1 MFHIQSGDTL
11 KNCFI
16 RVFMH
21 CACGNF
27 TKLYLTLVQLHRR
40 IWDPYL
46 VTDFEMIE
54 SIQKFASRVRLK
66 QWSRDT
72 RYQDMLEI
80 LNMPS
85 LAAHRRQRKLCTLY
99 KVNNNL
105 SEYPSPPPYP
115 QRSLFLLLFCTLLV
129 FCTSLCILT
138 SILFFPPRTISLWNN
153 LPYNVVSTVPFSTFK
168 SRISEVC

>member
-27 TKLYLTLVQLHRR
+27 TKLYLTIVQLHRR

-72 RYQDMLEI
+72 RDTRYQYTLEI

-99 KVNNNL
+99 KVLNNNL
-105 SEYPSPPPYP
+105 SEYPSPLIPRFPYYP
-115 QRSLFLLLFCTLLV
+115 SCSVHFLSFVRPYAHTNQCNSLF
-129 FCTSLCILT
+129 S
-138 SILFFPPRTISLWNN
+138 PHTIS
-153 LPYNVVSTVPFSTFK
+153 YGI
-168 SRISEVC
+168 ISLTL